1 MKRNIN
7 VSGEGTPSQN
17 TPESVSARVHHGAR
31 REHVC
36 AHDSEKLDTS
46 PCNTVSNKYNSEYF
60 QPLRW
65 GIDSLYLSFAGELHP
80 EIERQLE
87 QLKKLAQSD
96 QLDEQAL
103 AQLKVGEHL
112 FEVKDK
118 STGMFAYTLVD
129 NCFRINISRS
139 RAKSLPMAYAQISS
153 EYLTHKRPDEI
164 VFELQKLLSELGNI
178 NSSASVSRIDLFVDF
193 GSNESMESWDRH
205 AWVTRSDKIDQYSIK
220 GMFSGWTIGLGSPL
234 AGRLYDK
241 ILEIVTSKKDYLVP
255 LWKQAGWNGDCRIW
269 RMEFEFKRELLRQ
282 INIKTYED
290 AKQNLNGL
298 WSYATTNWLRL
309 TLPNIDDQNRSRWA
323 LHPLWGYIAAID
335 FETFGGDLSR
345 TFSAQRVPSDQRLF
359 SHGFSVLSS
368 FMAREGLTDFGAGL
382 ELYCTNLYHYVNN
395 RSMNEGSTFEGFIGD
410 KVAVK
415 AKLFNSILNKQKEL
429 DRQHAADDYRRMS
442 DGE

>member
-1 MKRNIN
+1 MNRNTISTGKQDLPLN
-7 VSGEGTPSQN
+7 NSDT
-17 TPESVSARVHHGAR
+17 VSASPHHSGSCER
-31 REHVC
+31 DCEHGE
-36 AHDSEKLDTS
+36 EKLDTS
-46 PCNTVSNKYNSEYF
+46 PCNTVSNKYNSACF

-80 EIERQLE
+80 DLEGQLE
-87 QLKKLAQSD
+87 ALKKLAQSD

-103 AQLKVGEHL
+103 AQLVLGDHL

-139 RAKSLPMAYAQISS
+139 RAKSIPMAYVQISS
-153 EYLTHKRPDEI
+153 EYLTHKAHGEI
-164 VFELQKLLSELGNI
+164 VLELQKLLSELGSI

-193 GSNESMESWDRH
+193 GSNESMEAWDRH

-255 LWKQAGWNGDCRIW
+255 LWKQAGWNGDSRIW
-269 RMEFEFKRELLRQ
+269 RMEFEFKRETLRQ
-282 INIKTYED
+282 LNVKTYED

-298 WSYATTNWLRL
+298 WDYATTNWLRL
-309 TLPNIDDQNRSRWA
+309 TLPTPADSNRSRWP
-323 LHPLWGYIAAID
+323 LHPLWGYISSID

-345 TFSAQRVPSDQRLF
+345 TFSAQRIPSDQRLF

-382 ELYCTNLYHYVNN
+382 ELYCTDLYHYVHN
-395 RSMNEGSTFEGFIGD
+395 RSMQEGVTFEGLVGE

-415 AKLFNSILNKQKEL
+415 AKRFNSILNKQKAL
-429 DRQHAADDYRRMS
+429 DHQHAVDDYRRMS